1 MEAAKYASEEA
12 SNENSVGK
20 TTREKIQN
28 TLTEEIV
35 IGICSP
41 IGSLKHE
48 VIEQLKKQL
57 SKEYGYEVIHLKV
70 SDQIPDSDEMEM
82 GKSAE
87 YTKMM
92 NKIRGGNKFRQQ
104 YKLNSILIDYAIRDI
119 YTDRHPENSAEMRP
133 EEFTSQ
139 RKCYIIDSIKNKE
152 ELQVLRALYRDIFY
166 MFSVFSPKEQRIK
179 NLTAKPINKSEAI
192 DLVEHDEYENNNDG
206 QNVRNTFIE
215 ADFFVRVSEENKD
228 KIPEKIKRYLEL
240 IFDIPV
246 VTPLPEET
254 AMYVAKSAAANSAC
268 LSRQVGASITD
279 KEYRIL
285 SEGWNDVPQFKGGVY
300 REDSKEDQRCW
311 KKGICFND
319 SRKDDI
325 SEKATDKILNT
336 KVFQELI
343 DNGEKDKH
351 EIRNIILKT
360 LREESP
366 LKDLIEFSRS
376 VHAEMLAIISGS
388 QKTGT
393 QMRGGK
399 LFTTT
404 YPCHNCARHIVAAGI
419 EEVYFIE
426 PYVKSLCIELHNDSL
441 TEKETESDKVKIL
454 IYDGVAPRRYQE
466 FFFSSKP
473 RKEGGKLAV
482 HNKKTIKPKNPLT
495 LQALTTLEQQA
506 IHTLKEKG
514 LPGITEKNV

>member
-1 MEAAKYASEEA
+1 MEAANYVSSERA
-12 SNENSVGK
+12 NENNKGK
-20 TTREKIQN
+20 TTREKIEN

-41 IGSLKHE
+41 IGSLKRE
-48 VIEQLKKQL
+48 VIEELKKQL
-57 SKEYGYEVIHLKV
+57 SDEYGYKVIELKV
-70 SDQIPDSDEMEM
+70 SDRIPDSDEMEK

-92 NKIRGGNKFRQQ
+92 NKINGGNDFRKK
-104 YKLNSILIDYAIRDI
+104 YRLNSILIDYAIRDI
-119 YTDRHPENSAEMRP
+119 YSDRHPDSSSEMSP

-179 NLTAKPINKSEAI
+179 NLMNKKITEDEAKEIV
-192 DLVEHDEYENNNDG
+192 DHDEYENNNDG

-215 ADFFVRVSEENKD
+215 ADFFVRVSDESK
-228 KIPEKIKRYLEL
+228 EKVSAKVKRYLEL
-240 IFDIPV
+240 IFDTPV

-279 KEYRIL
+279 KECRIL
-285 SEGWNDVPQFKGGVY
+285 SEGWNDVPQFQGGVY
-300 REDSKEDQRCW
+300 REGGKEDERCW
-311 KKGICFND
+311 KKGKCYND
-319 SRKDDI
+319 FKKDDI
-325 SEKATDKILNT
+325 SEKATEKLLST
-336 KVFQELI
+336 EFFAELI
-343 DNGEKDKH
+343 KSGKTDKQT
-351 EIRNIILKT
+351 IQSIILKT

-376 VHAEMLAIISGS
+376 VHAEMLAIIAGS

-419 EEVYFIE
+419 EEVYYIE

-441 TEKETESDKVKIL
+441 TEKETEPNKVKIL

-482 HNKKTIKPKNPLT
+482 YNNKTIKPKNPLT

-514 LPGITEKNV
+514 LPEITGKNV